1 MNDANKTD
9 KQKKIVSKADKKE
22 NESKRSE
29 KIKGHYA
36 RTFYYSFLISFIVF
50 GLIAIFIFIY
60 SQDKNFFGFS
70 QRYYDRAASY
80 IEKGDIQSAQKELEA
95 CLKFDETYTRA
106 RTLLA
111 DIYMKDKNYADAER
125 ILARSIE
132 LNPRNIDSY
141 LEYVRAL
148 ALQGKFQ
155 AAFDFIN
162 GIDSSYM
169 SMKVLEKLPSSPS
182 VSPASG
188 NYDSAIEITMTADEG
203 CKIYYTTDGSAPDFE
218 SRVYDGNPIKL
229 ERNSINLR
237 AVAASEDGYIS
248 NEYSAVFSVYNS
260 NSEYK
265 FVDPKVEAIVRIL
278 INKPKGTVLYGDLER
293 ITAFTNAT
301 KETSAAQGQIS
312 TLEDLAAIPNLTSV
326 ILHGETGISDFSI
339 LPSLLNVKELDL
351 TNCKIASKALEY
363 ISSMTWLE
371 SLVLDRNTISDA
383 EPLSKLVKL
392 KSLSVSDN
400 NIKDIS
406 VISGLTSLTEINVS
420 KNFIQDVSAMSSMTR
435 LKTADISDN
444 LVTTVSAL
452 SELSS
457 LKTLNASGN
466 QLSSVEALRRLTSLT
481 SLDISNNKLYNI
493 SSLSAMSS
501 LTNLD
506 ISSNAVT
513 SLESIS
519 TLSNLTTLN
528 VSGNKISD
536 YGVLSGTNIKH
547 LVAANA
553 EMNDSALASVAKLS
567 RLQTLDVR
575 NNSIFDVSP
584 LTSLGNLTTLNIS
597 GNYPKNISA
606 LAGCRKLNSV
616 TCSNSTVSDAD
627 LYALKNKGITVITN

>member
-70 QRYYDRAASY
+70 QRYYDRATSY
-80 IEKGDIQSAQKELEA
+80 IEKGDIQAAQKELEA

-111 DIYMKDKNYADAER
+111 DIYMQEKNYTEAER
-125 ILARSIE
+125 VLARSIE

-141 LEYVRAL
+141 LEYIKAL

-169 SMKVLEKLPSSPS
+169 SMKVLEKLPATPS

-188 NYDSAIEITMTADEG
+188 NYDSAVDITIKADEN
-203 CKIYYTTDGSAPDFE
+203 CTVYYTTDGSVPDFE
-218 SRVYDGNPIKL
+218 SSVYDGNPIKL
-229 ERNSINLR
+229 ERNSITLR
-237 AVAASEDGYIS
+237 AVAVSEEGYIS
-248 NEYSAVFSVYNS
+248 NEYNAAFSVYNR
-260 NSEYK
+260 NTEYK
-265 FVDPKVEAIVRIL
+265 FVDPKVEAIVRVL
-278 INKPKGTVLYGDLER
+278 INKPKGTILYGDLER

-301 KETSAAQGQIS
+301 KETSAVTGQIT

-326 ILHGETGISDFSI
+326 VLHGETGITDFSI

-351 TNCKIASKALEY
+351 TNCKVASKALDA

-371 SLVLDRNTISDA
+371 NLVLDKNTISDA
-383 EPLSKLVKL
+383 EPISKLVKL
-392 KSLSVSDN
+392 KSLSISDN

-406 VISGLTSLTEINVS
+406 VLSGLTSLTEINIS
-420 KNFIQDVSAMSSMTR
+420 KNFVQDISALSSMTK
-435 LKTADISDN
+435 LKTADVSEN
-444 LVTTVSAL
+444 LITTVSAI

-457 LKTLNASGN
+457 LKSLSASGN
-466 QLSSVEALRRLTSLT
+466 QLSSIEALRRVTSLT
-481 SLDISNNKLYNI
+481 TLDLSNNKLYNI
-493 SSLSAMSS
+493 SALSGMSS

-506 ISSNAVT
+506 ISSNALT
-513 SLESIS
+513 SLESLS
-519 TLSNLTTLN
+519 SLSNLTTLN

-536 YGVLSGTNIKH
+536 FGVLSQTNVKH
-547 LVAANA
+547 LVAANT
-553 EMNDSALASVAKLS
+553 EMSDSALSSVAKLS
-567 RLQTLDVR
+567 RLQTLDIR
-575 NNSIFDVSP
+575 NNKFFDVSP
-584 LTSLGNLTTLNIS
+584 LTSLSNLTTLNIS
-597 GNYPKNISA
+597 GNSPKNISA
-606 LAGCRKLNSV
+606 LADCRSLNSV
-616 TCSNSTVSDAD
+616 TCSNSTVSDSD